1 MATSAIA
8 SADDCKCTKRYID
21 RPTGN
26 AKHSTRIIVWMAL
39 LLMATVNVAT
49 AQTSEE
55 TLLAYAV
62 NIHQTPMQTWGPGYG
77 IYLGQGY
84 FLTAA
89 HVAGRSWFT
98 RPKVAISDKEFPT
111 RVVKEGQL
119 EATDLTLLAVEEN
132 LLPMRMRLRRMRLC
146 ETPPRPG
153 QEVVTVVPEGVVRS
167 RIIAPERI
175 PAAVRRFNT
184 AIVDVAKTGN
194 SGSGVFDVKQ
204 RCLLGIMSRKISQK
218 RTNLVTRKE
227 ETYDIAKYFVPAAE
241 IAAFVPPGTLDA
253 K

>member
-1 MATSAIA
+1 MRLARRIDGFGQARSRGGRAAEIFVSLVA
-8 SADDCKCTKRYID
+8 SITIQLAM
-21 RPTGN
+21 TG
-26 AKHSTRIIVWMAL
+26 AA
-39 LLMATVNVAT
+39 A
-49 AQTSEE
+49 AQTPEE
-55 TLLAYAV
+55 TLLVYAV

-77 IYLGQGY
+77 IYLGNGN

-89 HVAGRSWFT
+89 HVAGRTWFT
-98 RPKVAISDKEFPT
+98 RPKVTIADREYPT

-132 LLPMRMRLRRMRLC
+132 LLPMRLRLRRLNLC
-146 ETPPRPG
+146 DTPPRPG
-153 QEVVTVVPEGVVRS
+153 QEVVTVIPEAAVRS

-175 PAAVRRFNT
+175 PPGARRFST

-204 RCLLGIMSRKISQK
+204 KCLLGIMSRKISQK

-227 ETYDIAKYFVPAAE
+227 ETYDVAKYFVPAAE
-241 IAAFVPPGTLDA
+241 IAAFVPSGTFDT

>member
-1 MATSAIA
+1 VA
-8 SADDCKCTKRYID
+8 
-21 RPTGN
+21 
-26 AKHSTRIIVWMAL
+26 IIVISIGAAGIMQVAP
-39 LLMATVNVAT
+39 TRPAT
-49 AQTSEE
+49 AQTAEDSLVAED
-55 TLLAYAV
+55 TLVAYAV

-77 IYLGQGY
+77 IYLGKGN

-89 HVAGRSWFT
+89 HVAGRTWFT
-98 RPKVAISDKEFPT
+98 RPKVSIGGQEYPT

-119 EATDLTLLAVEEN
+119 EATDLTLLAVEED
-132 LLPMRMRLRRMRLC
+132 LLPMRLRLRRMSLC
-146 ETPPRPG
+146 DAPPRPG
-153 QEVVTVVPEGVVRS
+153 EEVVTVIPEAVVRS

-175 PAAVRRFNT
+175 PAGARRFNT

-241 IAAFVPPGTLDA
+241 IAAFVPPETF
-253 K
+253 